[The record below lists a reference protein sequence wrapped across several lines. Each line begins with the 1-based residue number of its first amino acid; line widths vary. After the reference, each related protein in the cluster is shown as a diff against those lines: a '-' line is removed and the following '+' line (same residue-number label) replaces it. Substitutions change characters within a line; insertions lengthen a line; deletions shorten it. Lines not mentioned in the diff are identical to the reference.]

1 MMAVTFPNTTACI
14 KAVRDSMKI
23 GTIDGVDVL
32 TPDQHDTDAEDFL
45 AGGVGADVAEAHA
58 GQARAGEVEGC
69 DVGVGFRDVGHVGE
83 LEPLG
88 QGVDPALTKK
98 IQA

>member
-1 MMAVTFPNTTACI
+1 
-14 KAVRDSMKI
+14 MKI

-32 TPDQHDTDAEDFL
+32 TPDQHDADAEDFL

-69 DVGVGFRDVGHVGE
+69 DVGVGFETLDTSG
-83 LEPLG
+83 
-88 QGVDPALTKK
+88 A
-98 IQA
+98 

>member
-1 MMAVTFPNTTACI
+1 
-14 KAVRDSMKI
+14 MKI
-23 GTIDGVDVL
+23 GIIDGVDVL
-32 TPDQHDTDAEDFL
+32 TPDQHDADAEDFL

-83 LEPLG
+83 LESLG